1 MLSADGCGLIR
12 RLLMAQY
19 HRELW
24 NKYRIL
30 GLEYDK
36 AETLEKEFREFMRPY
51 MEAEN
56 WYPMKAEQIR
66 ITDMTDLTQG
76 TEDILNRKYW
86 II

>member
-1 MLSADGCGLIR
+1 MIVESARTAGARCYLRMAVNSSTDS
-12 RLLMAQY
+12 LMAQY

-51 MEAEN
+51 RRLKTGI
-56 WYPMKAEQIR
+56 P
-66 ITDMTDLTQG
+66 
-76 TEDILNRKYW
+76 
-86 II
+86 